1 MPSSDGMRKGIAEQR
16 ADWRSGEMPARKGLR
31 LGAAPFLMDGEGGK
45 ARREE
50 EGGDGH
56 RKGDVVEMA
65 VGSHG

>member
-1 MPSSDGMRKGIAEQR
+1 VTFKTPQERFCGVVFSH
-16 ADWRSGEMPARKGLR
+16 
-31 LGAAPFLMDGEGGK
+31 GAANRDGGK

-65 VGSHG
+65 VGPHG